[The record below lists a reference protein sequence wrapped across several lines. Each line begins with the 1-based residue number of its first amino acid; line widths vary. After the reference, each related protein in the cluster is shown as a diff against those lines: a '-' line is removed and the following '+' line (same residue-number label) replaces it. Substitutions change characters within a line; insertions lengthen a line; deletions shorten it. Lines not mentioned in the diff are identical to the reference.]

1 LTIEILLAD
10 DSKFIR
16 KKIIEILNKEEN
28 FKLIDFA
35 TDGEEAVEMADFYQP
50 DVLLLDLMMPKMNG
64 LEAFEKIMDNFPI
77 PTIILSALNPKDM
90 DISVQALLFGA
101 FDYVIKPESMDSKKF
116 LAFQNL
122 LVSKIKAAYNSKI
135 GTERS
140 DKGKTAFETAYS
152 LRQQMVDKAFQFGS
166 YINKLKP
173 SAQNSEIQQQSE
185 NQIKFSQQKKK
196 ATKFPSKKPQIE
208 SPKKPRKQKSKTGKT
223 DKQKQEAK
231 ESQDQHE
238 QRIEK
243 QKSVKESIPIKN
255 RSTRKDL
262 VHEIEEKIKKQK
274 ETIKSKYDSKL
285 KSLEKKISSPKKGR
299 LKFKSRNFS
308 NLKPI
313 KKVDIQSPVIL
324 IGASVGGPRTLKA
337 ILSKIPS
344 DIQSPILIVQ
354 HIERNFSG
362 SLAKNL
368 NQYCKIKV
376 KIGENGD
383 SIKNGIAY
391 ISPGAFHMEVAVRNR
406 SPIIRTYSGK
416 PVNFCIPSID
426 VLFISAA
433 RVFKDASLGILL
445 TGMGVDGVNGLK
457 AIRRFGGKTIAESEE
472 TSVLF
477 GMPKVA
483 IKHGLAD
490 NVLPNYKI
498 PEYITHFSKS
508 R

>member
-1 LTIEILLAD
+1 MTIEILLAD
-10 DSKFIR
+10 DSRFIR
-16 KKIIEILNKEEN
+16 KKIIEILNNEKN

-35 TDGEEAVEMADFYQP
+35 TDGEEAVEMADFYKP

-64 LEAFEKIMDNFPI
+64 LDAFEKIMDNFPI

-90 DISVQALLFGA
+90 DISVQALLIGA
-101 FDYVIKPESMDSKKF
+101 FDYVIKPESMDSQKF
-116 LAFQNL
+116 TKFQNL
-122 LVSKIKAAYNSKI
+122 LISKIKAAYKSKI
-135 GTERS
+135 GVGGS
-140 DKGKTAFETAYS
+140 DKGKTAFEEAYS

-173 SAQNSEIQQQSE
+173 SGHKSE
-185 NQIKFSQQKKK
+185 NQQKIENRIKLRDQKKK
-196 ATKFPSKKPQIE
+196 AQFPREKPKIKSTKY
-208 SPKKPRKQKSKTGKT
+208 PRKQKTVPKAT
-223 DKQKQEAK
+223 DKQKQEANQSEVK
-231 ESQDQHE
+231 QE
-238 QRIEK
+238 QEIEK
-243 QKSVKESIPIKN
+243 KKKVKESIPTTKP
-255 RSTRKDL
+255 STRKDL

-274 ETIKSKYDSKL
+274 ETIKFKYDSKV

-299 LKFKSRNFS
+299 LKFKSRNFAS
-308 NLKPI
+308 LSPI
-313 KKVDIQSPVIL
+313 KKVDIHSPVIL

-337 ILSKIPS
+337 ILSEIPS
-344 DIQSPILIVQ
+344 EIQSPILIVQ
-354 HIERNFSG
+354 HIERNFAG
-362 SLAKNL
+362 SLAKNI
-368 NQYCKIKV
+368 NQHCKIKV
-376 KIGENGD
+376 KIGENGE

-391 ISPGAFHMEVAVRNR
+391 ISPGAFHMEVSVRNR

-433 RVFKDASLGILL
+433 RVFKDATLGILL

-457 AIRRFGGKTIAESEE
+457 AIRRFGGKTVAESEK

-490 NVLPNYKI
+490 KVLPNYRI
-498 PEYITHFSKS
+498 SEYITHFSKS
-508 R
+508 N